1 MVDVLCVNP
10 KEKAKA
16 FSFGGMV
23 PLGLAWIS
31 AVLEENGFEVE
42 ICDLEVEKVDFEKVI
57 ERTKPKMVCIGG
69 TTHSRFESFTL
80 AKKIKEIDSDILT
93 VYGGVHATFTPEDT
107 LSHIKD
113 IDIIVRGEGE
123 FTALELAKSRLKN
136 QLKLE
141 DILGISYRK
150 NGKILH
156 NPPRPRI
163 QDLDSLPLPA
173 RHLCK
178 MNLYDLKLDF
188 LNIPAGSIMTARGC
202 PINCSFC
209 SASSMWG
216 KNYTFRSAIK
226 IIDEIEILLAK
237 YGMKGIKFFDSTLT
251 LKRAHIEAICDEIL
265 KRGLKFPWECEVR
278 VGTVDKELL
287 LKMKKAGCYYIDI
300 GIESAS
306 EKVIKLMHK
315 NINLNKAEEL
325 INLAYELEIR
335 TKIFFLFGQIGETM
349 EDALMT
355 SKFIDKHRN
364 KISLLSSRVGVIIY
378 PGTTVEKYARENGY
392 LPKNFSWAEPY
403 SNDKE
408 LEFLSAPPNIPILI
422 QPQLG
427 LPELKKLRRKELKGR
442 FSNFRLIWAKIKKI
456 RNKNELRR
464 FWAIFKEMIKIW
476 RK

>member
-10 KEKAKA
+10 LEKAKA
-16 FSFGGMV
+16 FSFGGMI

-31 AVLEENGFEVE
+31 AVLEENGVEVE
-42 ICDLEVEKVDFEKVI
+42 ICDLEVEKVDFKEVI
-57 ERTKPKMVCIGG
+57 ERIKPKIVCIGG
-69 TTHSRFESFTL
+69 TTHSRFESFRL
-80 AKKIKEIDSDILT
+80 AKVCKEIDSSILT
-93 VYGGVHATFTPEDT
+93 VYGGVHATFTSEDS

-123 FTALELAKSRLKN
+123 LTVLELAKWRLKN
-136 QLKLE
+136 QRTLE

-150 NGKILH
+150 NGQILH
-156 NPPRPRI
+156 NPQRPRI
-163 QDLDSLPLPA
+163 QNLDSLPFPA

-188 LNIPAGSIMTARGC
+188 LDVSAGSIMTARGC

-216 KNYTFRSAIK
+216 KNYTNCSAVK
-226 IIDEIEILLAK
+226 IVNEIELLLSK
-237 YGMKGIKFFDSTLT
+237 YEMKGIKFFDSTLT
-251 LKRAHIEAICDEIL
+251 LNRPHIESICDEIL
-265 KRGLKFPWECEVR
+265 KRGLQFPWECEVR

-287 LKMKKAGCYYIDI
+287 LRMKKAGCYYIDL

-306 EKVIKLMHK
+306 DKVLKLMHK

-325 INLAYELEIR
+325 INLAYELGIR
-335 TKIFFLFGQIGETM
+335 TKVFFLFGHIGETM

-364 KISLLSSRVGVIIY
+364 KIATLSSRVGVIIY
-378 PGTTVEKYARENGY
+378 PGTAVEQYARENGY

-403 SNDKE
+403 LNDKE
-408 LEFLSAPPNIPILI
+408 LEFLSAPPDIPVLI

-427 LPELKKLRRKELKGR
+427 LSELKKLRRKELKGR
-442 FSNFRLIWAKIKKI
+442 FSNLKIIWAKIKKI
-456 RNKNELRR
+456 RNKNELKR
-464 FWAIFKEMIKIW
+464 FWAIAKEMIK
-476 RK
+476 KG